1 MYCRNC
7 GAQNDDNHYKCTGCG
22 AILQGGPPAPPP
34 PGLPA
39 PESGRFVEIPT
50 YLATSILVT
59 IFCCLP
65 TGIVAIVYASQ
76 VGSLVAAGRYP
87 EAKRASDSA
96 KTWSWVS
103 AGLGLVA
110 VFLYFVVFAG
120 VLSGLGAA
128 SEGM

>member
-1 MYCRNC
+1 MYCRQC
-7 GAQNDDNHYKCTGCG
+7 GTQNDDNNYKCTGCG
-22 AILQGGPPAPPP
+22 GVLQGGAPAAPPAPEP
-34 PGLPA
+34 
-39 PESGRFVEIPT
+39 GRFVEIPT

-87 EAKRASDSA
+87 EAKRASDNA

-110 VFLYFVVFAG
+110 VFLYFVLFAG
-120 VLSGLGAA
+120 VLSGLSEAAGGAQ
-128 SEGM
+128 

>member
-1 MYCRNC
+1 MYCRQC
-7 GAQNDDNHYKCTGCG
+7 GTQNDDNNYKCTQCG
-22 AILQGGPPAPPP
+22 GFLQGGAPVQPPPPAP
-34 PGLPA
+34 
-39 PESGRFVEIPT
+39 GRFVEIPT

-65 TGIVAIVYASQ
+65 TGIVAIVYSSQ
-76 VGSLVAAGRYP
+76 VGSLVAAQRYE
-87 EAKRASDSA
+87 EAKRSSDSA

-120 VLSGLGAA
+120 VLSGLGAVA
-128 SEGM
+128 GGE